1 MLNAYYCFVSL
12 LNYLRIQINVKR
24 LGALVI
30 TMRSM
35 IYKYSK
41 NIHLHDIDEQ
51 TLQSSPGTRD
61 RRGKKPAIAAFI
73 DGIDLF
79 VHWNCLCTREDLQ
92 TYLLRISFEN

>member
-24 LGALVI
+24 LDAFVI

-41 NIHLHDIDEQ
+41 NIHLHDIDE
-51 TLQSSPGTRD
+51 
-61 RRGKKPAIAAFI
+61 
-73 DGIDLF
+73 
-79 VHWNCLCTREDLQ
+79 
-92 TYLLRISFEN
+92 